1 MSDIDRSAKEVYN
14 KLQNRSS
21 QASTEEI
28 RELVREHF
36 PTEGLA
42 ERVQSHM
49 SNDPEIS
56 AMEVTEK
63 WFRKALPIEYDGPDI
78 HSLIED
84 FTEEVYEESN

>member
-14 KLQNRSS
+14 KLQNRSN

-28 RELVREHF
+28 RELVSEHF

-42 ERVQSHM
+42 GRAQSHI
-49 SNDPEIS
+49 SSDPEIS

-63 WFRKALPIEYDGPDI
+63 WFQKALPTEYDGPDI